1 MKPSFFFTCL
11 AGLGVFFSNS
21 ALASDPLFPKV
32 SHNKAKNQF
41 CYMHSSQGYSLDLSA
56 LCGSQKMNDPSQTTR
71 ATSSKTTL
79 TNGVPSLSNGTAN
92 GVPSLSSTGK
102 CDFPWQTDSLGRECG
117 DRSASRRPG
126 GRTPVDYSPSFSPAS
141 SPSSSSGT
149 VNVGGYTNKNGT
161 YVKPHTRRK

>member
-1 MKPSFFFTCL
+1 MKPAFFFTCL
-11 AGLGVFFSNS
+11 AGLGVLFSNS
-21 ALASDPLFPKV
+21 ALASDPSFPKV
-32 SHNKAKNQF
+32 SHNKAENQF

-56 LCGSQKMNDPSQTTR
+56 LCGSQKMNESRQTTR
-71 ATSSKTTL
+71 ATYRPSTQAASKS
-79 TNGVPSLSNGTAN
+79 PRAAN
-92 GVPSLSSTGK
+92 GAPSLSSTGK

-149 VNVGGYTNKNGT
+149 VNVGGYTRRDGT
-161 YVKPHTRRK
+161 YVRPYTRRK